1 MEPLSMKPEEQQI
14 AIAEF
19 CGYRFIPMGKGP
31 TGFYYLNCTSEEDV
45 DLAIKGKLN
54 GATPSYNL
62 PDYLND
68 LNAIHKAT
76 MLLTET
82 QRKAMRYWL
91 YQLTDQMS
99 AHIADAPTRCEALLR
114 TIGKWKE

>member
-1 MEPLSMKPEEQQI
+1 MKPEEQQI
-14 AIAEF
+14 SIAEF

-54 GATPSYNL
+54 GATHSYNL

-68 LNAIHKAT
+68 LNAIHEAEMK
-76 MLLTET
+76 
-82 QRKAMRYWL
+82 
-91 YQLTDQMS
+91 LTDDQYT
-99 AHIADAPTRCEALLR
+99 AFQCALKRIRNVQCEPCCRCVSSPAVERCRAVLVA
-114 TIGKWKE
+114 IGKWK